1 MVKNIHNK
9 AWLSTSEV
17 AKIIGVSRVT
27 VFRWVKDG
35 RIVADKVGKTYL
47 ISREAL
53 DSYLG
58 KEHLT
63 ETRKQEISQNVDRVF
78 KEYGKALKLL
88 GDE

>member
-1 MVKNIHNK
+1 MIKNINNK

-17 AKIIGVSRVT
+17 AKIVGVNRVT
-27 VFRWVKDG
+27 VFRWVRDG
-35 RIVADKVGKTYL
+35 HIAADKVGKTYL

-58 KEHLT
+58 KENLT
-63 ETRKQEISQNVDRVF
+63 ETRKQEIDQNVDLIF
-78 KEYGKALKLL
+78 KEYGQALKLL